1 MMKKIII
8 AIDDDFI
15 RESYTSA
22 FLANNFEVLKTKSGK
37 ESLEWA
43 ETEMPDVIIADTV
56 LSGINGFKLLE
67 SLRHDPATNK
77 IPVIIFSKFESKIER
92 ERAMELE
99 AVNFFV
105 AAGITPDEVVRKV
118 KIILGEQKS
127 YRLSIYKN
135 SYDAGKMITDFGYPY
150 NLKCKECGSDLVLFL
165 IRDLDKGE
173 NYFKAS
179 FICPNCD

>member
-1 MMKKIII
+1 MIKKIII

-15 RESYTSA
+15 RESYASA
-22 FLANNFEVLKTKSGK
+22 FLENNFEVLKTKSGK
-37 ESLEWA
+37 EALGWAKA
-43 ETEMPDVIIADTV
+43 ETPDMIIADTV
-56 LSGINGFKLLE
+56 LAEISGFKLLE
-67 SLRHDPATNK
+67 DLRQDLDTQK
-77 IPVIIFSKFESKIER
+77 IPVIIFNKFESKIER

-105 AAGITPDEVVRKV
+105 AAGVTPDEVVRKV